1 MLTSGA
7 CWLVAQA
14 TLRALP
20 LDPAT
25 AGAHVERLAAAC
37 RGRFALPEAQ
47 GQGSQLRVGDACA
60 GAAGAAAPLGGAP
73 ASNGAARGG
82 RAGLGSDAALNAGAA
97 AGHILAAPAVTP
109 GDAAGE
115 GGPETTGRG
124 AARADGRGSVG
135 PAAPHTGSPSRARAH
150 PEHLRPAAEAY
161 GGFADGSG
169 PQAGGAAGRP
179 AWAPGEGLDM
189 GPGFAELRPAGTG
202 AAPAQPAAALAMGDD
217 PLGAGAMFG
226 SPAQPVGR
234 AEAAAGPGGALPRS
248 AALGLLPADGP
259 ELAPSG
265 MQPAASPA
273 ADWETRT
280 RGGAAEAA
288 PHGTALAAE
297 RAAELRPPPA
307 SGRAGGAAQ
316 APAGRFA
323 GEAAPWGGHAA
334 GGGEHSDVA
343 AAGGAFGPGE
353 ASRSS
358 RSSDCGGGSGDEYKA
373 LDTRAL
379 QRAESGASEL
389 DYAAA
394 DPAQPRRGLRRFR
407 PSVAAGGPG
416 PDPSTDPDAGGA
428 ADPFGPAPGSF
439 RIRSA
444 DGEGPLG
451 LGPGLPATPA
461 DAPAALMIGRR
472 RLFSEPSAAACAERS
487 QDAAGGAAAEHASE
501 AGGATAGGGLL
512 EGLPGSLPADVPPR
526 GPAGRRLTDIFAG
539 LEAGRGSG
547 LDPALLS
554 AGASAGWP
562 GSGGERMS
570 EHVPKRPDPGSPADG
585 ALALASSVGAESEG
599 GSMARAPDQAPSGSH
614 EAVGVW
620 VDLSAVE
627 VSRVSG
633 HSAEQRPGSLGPA
646 LAGTDPERDGVQG
659 LGLQAEPRMTG
670 VEAASAASSAAAQ
683 GRALRESRD
692 LGS

>member
-1 MLTSGA
+1 MLTGGA

-25 AGAHVERLAAAC
+25 LGLHVERLAAAC

-47 GQGSQLRVGDACA
+47 GQGSQLRVGDARA

-73 ASNGAARGG
+73 ASNGATRGG

-109 GDAAGE
+109 DDAYGE
-115 GGPETTGRG
+115 GGPETTGKE
-124 AARADGRGSVG
+124 AARADGRGSIV

-161 GGFADGSG
+161 GGFADGLG
-169 PQAGGAAGRP
+169 PQAGGAAGCP
-179 AWAPGEGLDM
+179 AWAPGEGSDM

-202 AAPAQPAAALAMGDD
+202 AAPAQPAGALAMGDD

-234 AEAAAGPGGALPRS
+234 TEATVGPSGVLPPS
-248 AALGLLPADGP
+248 AALDLLPADGP
-259 ELAPSG
+259 ELLPSG
-265 MQPAASPA
+265 MQPAASTA
-273 ADWETRT
+273 ADKEART
-280 RGGAAEAA
+280 RGGAAEPA
-288 PHGTALAAE
+288 PHGSGLAAE
-297 RAAELRPPPA
+297 RPAELRQPPA
-307 SGRAGGAAQ
+307 CGRAGGSAQ
-316 APAGRFA
+316 APASRSA
-323 GEAAPWGGHAA
+323 GEAAPWDWDAT

-343 AAGGAFGPGE
+343 AAGGTRGPGE

-358 RSSDCGGGSGDEYKA
+358 RGSDRGGGSGDEYKA
-373 LDTRAL
+373 LDTQAL
-379 QRAESGASEL
+379 QRAESDASEL

-407 PSVAAGGPG
+407 PSVAASGPD
-416 PDPSTDPDAGGA
+416 PDPSTDPDAGGG

-461 DAPAALMIGRR
+461 DAPAALMVGRR
-472 RLFSEPSAAACAERS
+472 RLFSEPSAAASAERS
-487 QDAAGGAAAEHASE
+487 RDAAGGAAAEHASE
-501 AGGATAGGGLL
+501 AGGAAAGGGLL

-526 GPAGRRLTDIFAG
+526 GPVGRRLTDIFAG

-547 LDPALLS
+547 SDPALLS
-554 AGASAGWP
+554 AGASAGWS

-570 EHVPKRPDPGSPADG
+570 EHVPKRPDQVSPADD
-585 ALALASSVGAESEG
+585 ALALASSVGVESEG

-614 EAVGVW
+614 EALRVR
-620 VDLSAVE
+620 VDHSVVE
-627 VSRVSG
+627 ASG
-633 HSAEQRPGSLGPA
+633 HAAEQGPGSLGPA
-646 LAGTDPERDGVQG
+646 LAGGDPERDGVQG
-659 LGLQAEPRMTG
+659 LELHTEPRMTAA
-670 VEAASAASSAAAQ
+670 EAASAASSAAAQ
-683 GRALRESRD
+683 GRALRESWD